1 MQSVV
6 RLALGLCLLAG
17 SLFAR
22 ETSVLNPHLSA
33 FEPFVGRT
41 WSGEFADSTPE
52 NPKIDVMTIER
63 ALNGQAVR
71 IFHSINDGDYGGE
84 SVLYYDRE
92 SEEIV
97 FYYFTTAGFMTQGVT
112 RFEDG
117 KMISVEDVIGNE
129 NGITKVESIG
139 EEVEPGVWRSS
150 SRYLQNGK
158 WVPGHSID
166 YRETPDAEVRFR

>member
-1 MQSVV
+1 MQPVI
-6 RLALGLCLLAG
+6 RLALALCLLAG
-17 SLFAR
+17 SLSAK
-22 ETSVLNPHLSA
+22 EAAVLNEHLSA
-33 FEPFVGRT
+33 FEPFIGRT

-71 IFHSINDGDYGGE
+71 IRHSINHGDYGGE
-84 SVLYYDRE
+84 SMLFYDKE
-92 SEEIV
+92 SDAIV
-97 FYYFTTAGFMTQGVT
+97 YYYFTTAGFMTKGVT
-112 RFEDG
+112 RIEDG
-117 KMISVEDVIGNE
+117 KMISLEDVIGNE

-150 SRYLQNGK
+150 SRYLKDGE